1 MSLHFQKVAKIL
13 SKKSN
18 FCVFCYCK
26 STFLWQHQEHNKGP
40 LYEKVRNFFFNSKI
54 SHDLEVILLHAKAV
68 LIVEIPNINP
78 YFIAFGRS
86 TPSLSTTKP
95 QSKVMFF
102 ENFIFAP

>member
-1 MSLHFQKVAKIL
+1 
-13 SKKSN
+13 
-18 FCVFCYCK
+18 
-26 STFLWQHQEHNKGP
+26 
-40 LYEKVRNFFFNSKI
+40 VRNFFFNSKI
-54 SHDLEVILLHAKAV
+54 SHDLEVILLHAEAF